1 VDLLEVVEGRD
12 RHPEVVEPRRPH
24 RLVLGDEEHELLVVV
39 GAEHESVP
47 ADSLDAEG
55 RAALCAFYGD
65 VFGFE
70 EYEDLTQDRHRLVF
84 RAHHHE
90 QFMFLISEDDPMRAP
105 RLDHFGISVASLD
118 DFQEVHRRASVWKD
132 KDPEYVDLIEPQVE
146 EYAGMLNLHS
156 FYVRYR
162 LPLMVET
169 QHFEYLLGG

>member
-1 VDLLEVVEGRD
+1 MTG
-12 RHPEVVEPRRPH
+12 PAFTKPPRLNH
-24 RLVLGDEEHELLVVV
+24 V
-39 GAEHESVP
+39 AMSVP
-47 ADSLDAEG
+47 ADSLDADG

-90 QFMFLISEDDPMRAP
+90 QFMFLISEDEPMRAP
-105 RLDHFGISVASLD
+105 RLDHFGMSVAVARTTS
-118 DFQEVHRRASVWKD
+118 RRSIGG
-132 KDPEYVDLIEPQVE
+132 PRRGRTRSPSTSTSIEPQVE

-169 QHFEYLLGG
+169 QHFEYLV